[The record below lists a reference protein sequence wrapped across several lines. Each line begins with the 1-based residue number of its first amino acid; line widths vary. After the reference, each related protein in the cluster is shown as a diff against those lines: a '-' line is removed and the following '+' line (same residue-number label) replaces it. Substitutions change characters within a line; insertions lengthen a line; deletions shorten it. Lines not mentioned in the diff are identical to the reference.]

1 MKLIKKQ
8 WLLPIFA
15 FLLLQVVFVL
25 MEFTGWIPRLRE
37 IDGNLFGTI
46 TDTPLFKGWFNFYDT
61 PFFNLFTVF
70 FGVLVIINIIVSLLF
85 KKVKVF

>member
-37 IDGNLFGTI
+37 IDGNLFGTL
-46 TDTPLFKGWFNFYDT
+46 TDTLLFKEWFNFYDT

-85 KKVKVF
+85 KKIKVF